1 MMTEI
6 LQQLINGIALGS
18 IYALIALG
26 YTMVYGILRLI
37 NFAHGDI
44 YMVGAY
50 AGYFAI
56 VSFKWGIVPSFIF
69 AMLVCA
75 LLGMSIEKFA
85 YRPLRIRNAPRIAAL
100 TTAIGVSF
108 LLENIGV
115 IFWTPTPR
123 AFPQVLPL
131 KIYQGIY
138 ERFGIIVNNRQLV
151 IVSVAIILMIFLQ
164 FIVNRTK
171 IGMAMRAVSFDRE
184 TAWMMGVN
192 IDYVISFTFAIGSML
207 AAAGGVLVGIYF
219 NRIDP
224 LMGIMPGV
232 KAFVAAVLGGIGIIP
247 GAMVGGF
254 ILGIAE
260 ILVSAFIASSYRDAI
275 AFAILIIIL
284 LVKPSGIFGA
294 ITREKV

>member
-1 MMTEI
+1 
-6 LQQLINGIALGS
+6 
-18 IYALIALG
+18 
-26 YTMVYGILRLI
+26 
-37 NFAHGDI
+37 
-44 YMVGAY
+44 
-50 AGYFAI
+50 
-56 VSFKWGIVPSFIF
+56 
-69 AMLVCA
+69 
-75 LLGMSIEKFA
+75 
-85 YRPLRIRNAPRIAAL
+85 
-100 TTAIGVSF
+100 
-108 LLENIGV
+108 
-115 IFWTPTPR
+115 
-123 AFPQVLPL
+123 
-131 KIYQGIY
+131 
-138 ERFGIIVNNRQLV
+138 
-151 IVSVAIILMIFLQ
+151 
-164 FIVNRTK
+164 
-171 IGMAMRAVSFDRE
+171 
-184 TAWMMGVN
+184 MMGVN

>member
-1 MMTEI
+1 MTEI
-6 LQQLINGIALGS
+6 IQQLINGIALGS

-44 YMVGAY
+44 YMVGAF

-69 AMLVCA
+69 SMLVSA
-75 LLGMSIEKFA
+75 LLGMTIERFA
-85 YRPLRIRNAPRIAAL
+85 YKPLRNAPRIAAL

-108 LLENIGV
+108 LLENLGI
-115 IFWTPTPR
+115 IFWSPTPR
-123 AFPQVLPL
+123 AFPQVIPL
-131 KIYQGIY
+131 RIYQSLY
-138 ERFGIIVNNRQLV
+138 ERFGIIINNRQMV
-151 IVSVAIILMIFLQ
+151 IISISIALMILLQ
-164 FIVNRTK
+164 FIVNKTK
-171 IGMAMRAVSFDRE
+171 IGMAMRALSYDRE

-192 IDYVISFTFAIGSML
+192 INRVISFTFAIGSML

-224 LMGIMPGV
+224 LMGVMPGV

-247 GAMVGGF
+247 GAIVGGF

-275 AFAILIIIL
+275 AFAILIVIL
-284 LVKPSGIFGA
+284 LVKPSGIFGIA
-294 ITREKV
+294 TREKV

>member
-1 MMTEI
+1 MIEFI
-6 LQQLINGIALGS
+6 QQLINGIALGS

-44 YMVGAY
+44 YMVGAF

-56 VSFKWGIVPSFIF
+56 VSFKWGIIPAFIF
-69 AMLVCA
+69 SMLICA
-75 LLGMSIEKFA
+75 LLGISIEKFA
-85 YRPLRIRNAPRIAAL
+85 YKPLRNAPRIAAL

-108 LLENIGV
+108 LLENLGI

-123 AFPQVLPL
+123 AFPQVIPL
-131 KIYQGIY
+131 RIYQGIY
-138 ERFGIIVNNRQLV
+138 ERFGIIINNRQIV
-151 IVSVAIILMIFLQ
+151 IISISIVLMLILQ
-164 FIVNRTK
+164 FIVNKTK

-184 TAWMMGVN
+184 TAWMMGVDIN
-192 IDYVISFTFAIGSML
+192 QVISFTFAIGSML

-224 LMGIMPGV
+224 LMGVMPGV

-275 AFAILIIIL
+275 AFAILIVIL
-284 LVKPSGIFGA
+284 LVKPSGIFGIA
-294 ITREKV
+294 TREKV